1 MMVVIT
7 ACHSSPAPLQVNEML
22 EGLVKATIAAANG
35 ADLPLD
41 KVRGIK
47 KGRQGIDTQV
57 EPLRLEAGPRST
69 SSNGVPAAY
78 GASSLKSKRSIAS
91 HNILT
96 AASIS
101 LSDDDDL

>member
-1 MMVVIT
+1 LAFIIDT
-7 ACHSSPAPLQVNEML
+7 SSSCLQVNEML
-22 EGLVKATIAAANG
+22 EGLVKATIAAASG

-41 KVRGIK
+41 KIRGVK
-47 KGRQGIDTQV
+47 KGRQNIDTQV
-57 EPLRLEAGPRST
+57 EPLRLEAAPRST
-69 SSNGVPAAY
+69 SSNGTVAAY
-78 GASSLKSKRSIAS
+78 GGSSSLKSKRSLAS

>member
-1 MMVVIT
+1 
-7 ACHSSPAPLQVNEML
+7 ML

-35 ADLPLD
+35 AELPLAN
-41 KVRGIK
+41 KKGGN
-47 KGRQGIDTQV
+47 KGRQAFDQEV
-57 EPLRLEAGPRST
+57 EPLRLESGPRSS
-69 SSNGVPAAY
+69 SSNGVTAANY
-78 GASSLKSKRSIAS
+78 GGGSLKSRRSIAS